1 MLDDDQQ
8 LEIYDYF
15 MESATDQIEAAP
27 KEFEG
32 DMIRRT
38 CLCEL
43 NLSAKWLIK

>member
-32 DMIRRT
+32 DT
-38 CLCEL
+38 KK
-43 NLSAKWLIK
+43 NLFMRIKFISEVAN